1 MATKVDHLLEEALAL
16 SADDRAKVAAKL
28 LASLPSEAAGA
39 GGAAQRL
46 LDLAGRGAGVWGDDS
61 TATLERQRD
70 EWR

>member
-1 MATKVDHLLEEALAL
+1 MATKVDHVLEEALAL

-28 LASLPSEAAGA
+28 LASLSSKAT

-46 LDLAGRGAGVWGDDS
+46 LDLAGRGAGVWGNDS

>member
-1 MATKVDHLLEEALAL
+1 MATKVDHVLEEALAL
-16 SADDRAKVAAKL
+16 SADDRAKVAAKP
-28 LASLPSEAAGA
+28 LASLSSKPA
-39 GGAAQRL
+39 GGPPLRL